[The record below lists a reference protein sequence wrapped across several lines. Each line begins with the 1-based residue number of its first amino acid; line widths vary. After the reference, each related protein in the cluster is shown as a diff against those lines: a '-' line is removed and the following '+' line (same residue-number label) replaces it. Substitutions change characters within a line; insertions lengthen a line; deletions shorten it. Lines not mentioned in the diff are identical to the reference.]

1 MEKLMKFVT
10 DKQAKTKFDD
20 LLNLAQDGDITIKK
34 NGEPV
39 AVLVSY
45 DEYLCYEELAEE
57 ISMLEY
63 LVADEAEKGTDTG
76 DKEIK
81 EFLHIE

>member
-1 MEKLMKFVT
+1 MKFVT

-20 LLNLAQDGDITIKK
+20 LLDLTQDSDITIKR

-63 LVADEAEKGTDTG
+63 LVAEESQDGK
-76 DKEIK
+76 KEIE
-81 EFLHIE
+81 EFLHIEEH

>member
-1 MEKLMKFVT
+1 MKFVT

-20 LLNLAQDGDITIKK
+20 LLELAQESDITIKK
-34 NGEPV
+34 AGEPV

-57 ISMLEY
+57 VSMLEY
-63 LVADEAEKGTDTG
+63 LVADETEKESNAG

-81 EFLHIE
+81 EFLNIDG